1 MEGDATEISS
11 NVAVE
16 EACFHPPINAMNFHL
31 NESKN

>member
-1 MEGDATEISS
+1 MEGGATEISS

-16 EACFHPPINAMNFHL
+16 EGCFRPPIDAMNFHL